1 MMILFRFERA
11 MKTCFKCGAVKP
23 LSDFYKHPKMGD
35 GHLGKVHRMHEG
47 RCATTLRRA
56 SRGAQC
62 VRGAPNANAEH
73 REERSAYEA
82 RRTQTPERK
91 AALHEG
97 RRLHRKR
104 HPDRA
109 VARQAVNNAIARG
122 HLVRSACVECG
133 STEYVQ
139 AHHEDYSKPLEVEWL
154 CFRCHRKR
162 HGQIVVS
169 HPKRMVE

>member
-35 GHLGKVHRMHEG
+35 GHLGKCIECTKVD
-47 RCATTLRRA
+47 
-56 SRGAQC
+56 
-62 VRGAPNANAEH
+62 VRQHYAEH